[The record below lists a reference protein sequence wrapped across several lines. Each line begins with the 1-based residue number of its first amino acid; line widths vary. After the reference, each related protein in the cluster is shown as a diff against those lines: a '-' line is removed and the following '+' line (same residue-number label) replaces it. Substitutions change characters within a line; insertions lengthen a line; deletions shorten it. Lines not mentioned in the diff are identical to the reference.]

1 MRCIYYMI
9 RVHFSH
15 LYTAVDTLV
24 PESRICLC
32 VSLCVNVYIC
42 ALKSRGLSFPRLLCP
57 FLRSWRAGVFSVMRI
72 CFSATLRYASA
83 MSRPNFTEVYYFS
96 HQYSYPLMGSQLLCS
111 LFSKHLFFSTSSSA
125 GAKSRPIHLC
135 LQ

>member
-72 CFSATLRYASA
+72 YFSATLRYASA
-83 MSRPNFTEVYYFS
+83 MSRPNLTQVYTI
-96 HQYSYPLMGSQLLCS
+96 PRM
-111 LFSKHLFFSTSSSA
+111 
-125 GAKSRPIHLC
+125 
-135 LQ
+135 

>member
-42 ALKSRGLSFPRLLCP
+42 ALMSRGLSVPGLLCP
-57 FLRSWRAGVFSVMRI
+57 CPFLHSGLMTILSPNSNICRYCELILRKLLGPKPWGIFVCVSPSVGCAGRGGGGKGKERRGHDGGGNIVK
-72 CFSATLRYASA
+72 
-83 MSRPNFTEVYYFS
+83 
-96 HQYSYPLMGSQLLCS
+96 SQCPS
-111 LFSKHLFFSTSSSA
+111 
-125 GAKSRPIHLC
+125 I
-135 LQ
+135 